1 MKSNPT
7 PLSQAKVVGVWIR
20 VSTED
25 QARGESPAHHLERAR
40 AYAAAKGWTVREV
53 YDLAG
58 VSGKTVKEHVEAKRM
73 LADIKRGHITG
84 LIFSKL
90 ARLARNTKELL
101 EFADR
106 FTEAQADMISLQ
118 ETIDTS
124 TPAGRLFF
132 TMIAAMAQWERE
144 EIADRV
150 KASVLVRA
158 KLGKSINGRAPYG
171 YEWKERKLV
180 PHPEE
185 APIRRKAFELFLQH
199 RRKGTVAKH
208 LNAAGY
214 RTRDGVPWRDM
225 QVTRVLIDTSA
236 KGVYYFN
243 RVKKG
248 GNWRVAAKPEDEWG
262 RVDCEPIVPPR
273 LWEQVNQIIEEQL
286 KSWKRPGKLPTQVF
300 GNLAHCHCGH
310 KMYVRSD
317 SPKYVCRHCQNK
329 IPIVD
334 LEGIFHDEL
343 EAFFATPERI
353 VAHLQAANQN
363 LAEKEALL
371 ATHLR
376 EVQKVRDEMT
386 RTHRLY
392 LDGGITA
399 QGFGQFY
406 KPAEERLNQL
416 TTELPKLQAE
426 VDYLKVNALSADE
439 VLAEARTLYSRW
451 PSLPTED
458 KRKIAES
465 IVEKLVIGEGE
476 IDITLS
482 YLPTSEEMCKTQQ
495 QLRGMG

>member
-1 MKSNPT
+1 
-7 PLSQAKVVGVWIR
+7 
-20 VSTED
+20 
-25 QARGESPAHHLERAR
+25 
-40 AYAAAKGWTVREV
+40 
-53 YDLAG
+53 
-58 VSGKTVKEHVEAKRM
+58 M
-73 LADIKRGHITG
+73 LADIKRRHITG
-84 LIFSKL
+84 LIFSRL

-106 FTEAQADMISLQ
+106 FSEAQADLISLQ

-150 KASVLVRA
+150 KASVTVRA

-171 YEWKERKLV
+171 YEWKNRKLV
-180 PHPEE
+180 PHPAE
-185 APIRRKAFELFLQH
+185 APVRRKAFELFLQH

-214 RTRDGVPWRDM
+214 RTRDGVPWCDM
-225 QVTRVLIDTSA
+225 QVTRVLVGTSA
-236 KGVYYFN
+236 KGIYYFN
-243 RVKKG
+243 RGRKH
-248 GNWRVAAKPEDEWG
+248 GNWKSVAKPESEWG
-262 RVDCEPIVPPR
+262 HVECEPIVPVS
-273 LWEQVNQIIEEQL
+273 LWNQVNQIIEEQL

-300 GNLAHCHCGH
+300 GNLAPCHCGH
-310 KMYVRSD
+310 KMYVRNN
-317 SPKYVCRHCQNK
+317 SPKYVCRKCQNK

-334 LEGIFHDEL
+334 LEGIFHEEL
-343 EAFFATPERI
+343 QAFFATPERI
-353 VAHLQAANQN
+353 VAHLKAANQN

-371 ATHLR
+371 ATHQR
-376 EVQKVRDEMT
+376 ELQKVRDDMT

-406 KPAEERLNQL
+406 QPAEERLNQL
-416 TTELPKLQAE
+416 TAELPKLQGE
-426 VDYLKVNALSADE
+426 VDYLKVNTLSADE
-439 VLAEARTLYSRW
+439 VLSEARTLYGRW
-451 PSLPTED
+451 PTLPTED
-458 KRKIAES
+458 TRKIAES

-482 YLPTSEEMCKTQQ
+482 YLPTSEELCKSQQ
-495 QLRGMG
+495 QLRGPG

>member
-1 MKSNPT
+1 METSSP
-7 PLSQAKVVGVWIR
+7 PLAQAKIVGIWIR

-40 AYAAAKGWTVREV
+40 AYAAAKGWTVKEI

-58 VSGKTVKEHVEAKRM
+58 VSGKTVKEHAEAKRM

-106 FTEAQADMISLQ
+106 FSEAQADLISLQ

-150 KASVLVRA
+150 KASVAVRA
-158 KLGKSINGRAPYG
+158 KLGKSINGRAPCG
-171 YEWKERKLV
+171 YEWKDRKLV

-185 APIRRKAFELFLQH
+185 APVRRKAFELFLQH

-225 QVTRVLIDTSA
+225 QVTRVLVDTSA
-236 KGVYYFN
+236 KGIYYLN
-243 RVKKG
+243 RGRKH
-248 GNWRVAAKPEDEWG
+248 GNWKSVAKPESEWG
-262 RVDCEPIVPPR
+262 QVECEPIVPVS
-273 LWEQVNQIIEEQL
+273 LWNQVNQIIEEQL

-300 GNLAHCHCGH
+300 GNLAHCRCGH
-310 KMYVRSD
+310 KMYVRNN
-317 SPKYVCRHCQNK
+317 SPKYVCRNCQNK

-334 LEGIFHDEL
+334 LEGIFHEEL
-343 EAFFATPERI
+343 QAFFATPERI
-353 VAHLQAANQN
+353 VAHLKAANQN
-363 LAEKEALL
+363 LVEKEPCSRPISASC
-371 ATHLR
+371 R
-376 EVQKVRDEMT
+376 KC
-386 RTHRLY
+386 
-392 LDGGITA
+392 G
-399 QGFGQFY
+399 
-406 KPAEERLNQL
+406 
-416 TTELPKLQAE
+416 TT
-426 VDYLKVNALSADE
+426 
-439 VLAEARTLYSRW
+439 
-451 PSLPTED
+451 
-458 KRKIAES
+458 
-465 IVEKLVIGEGE
+465 
-476 IDITLS
+476 
-482 YLPTSEEMCKTQQ
+482 
-495 QLRGMG
+495 